1 VLEIRDIYKSFGT
14 MPALAGVSFAVQPGE
29 TVAVLG
35 PSGCGKSTLLSII
48 AGLDT
53 PDRGELAWEGVSLAG
68 APPHRRNFGLMFQDF
83 ALFPHK
89 DVFENIAFG
98 LRLQGQTSK
107 AITPQVQ
114 QALKLVGLP
123 GFDQRDV
130 NTLSGGEQQ
139 RVALARALAP
149 RPRLLLLDEPLGSL
163 DRSLRERLVLDLR
176 DILRRSRQ
184 TAIYVTHDQEE
195 AFTLGER
202 LVVMNDGQ
210 VEQIG
215 TPEQVY
221 CQPAS
226 EFVARFLGLSNLLPA
241 TVLDPQTDSVIIEM
255 SLGRFVLSGQAN
267 NFVAGEEVTVLLRP
281 DAIELEETGGHKLT
295 GTLVETI
302 FRGSVTRATVA
313 FTETNLV
320 FDFPSQS
327 ILPALGQPISINFD
341 PNQSLQIFKRIRW
354 TSL

>member
-1 VLEIRDIYKSFGT
+1 VLTINAVYKTFAA
-14 MPALAGVSFAVQPGE
+14 MPALAGISFDVQHGE

-35 PSGCGKSTLLSII
+35 PSGCGKSTLLNTI
-48 AGLDT
+48 AGLET
-53 PDRGELAWEGVSLAG
+53 PERGEITWDGKSLAG
-68 APPHRRNFGLMFQDF
+68 LPPHRRGFGLMFQDF

-98 LRLQGQTSK
+98 LRMQGQAT
-107 AITPQVQ
+107 AEIQPQVV
-114 QALKLVGLP
+114 QALELVGLP
-123 GFDQRDV
+123 GFEQRDV

-176 DILRRSRQ
+176 NILQRTHQ

-202 LVVMNDGQ
+202 LVVMNAGH

-215 TPEQVY
+215 APEQVY

-226 EFVARFLGLSNLLPA
+226 EFVARFLGLNNLLPA
-241 TVLDPQTDSVIIEM
+241 TVLSTQADRLQIETA
-255 SLGRFVLSGQAN
+255 LGRFSLPGQAGDLA
-267 NFVAGEEVTVLLRP
+267 AGDVVTVLLRP
-281 DAIELEETGGHKLT
+281 DATGLEGIGSHRLT
-295 GTLVETI
+295 GTLVEMI

-313 FTETNLV
+313 FAETNLS
-320 FDFPSQS
+320 FDFPSYS
-327 ILPALGQPISINFD
+327 TLPPIGQPVSINFN
-341 PNQSLQIFKRIRW
+341 PSQALQIFKRRI
-354 TSL
+354 